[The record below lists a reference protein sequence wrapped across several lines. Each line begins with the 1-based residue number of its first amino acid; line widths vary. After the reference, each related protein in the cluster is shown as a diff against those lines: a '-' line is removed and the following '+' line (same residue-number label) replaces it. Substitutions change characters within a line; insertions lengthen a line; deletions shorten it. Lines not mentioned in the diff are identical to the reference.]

1 MRHSDGSICETH
13 RHQTYSYNR
22 QLEHSKTMVQFRMR
36 TRAVHLVLVACFLQ
50 ANGFTSLG
58 DSRLKSASLTSPSTK
73 RQRLSMSL
81 RENDSET
88 QPSSFPGEPQDRR
101 KALSAVAAL
110 ALGLAAQK
118 SNAFDWNFPAELT
131 GTDEKQGSIVLG
143 TRSTSQQ
150 RADAAT
156 TTMETRK
163 NNMVNFNM
171 QDDLLPSLVWGG
183 ALWLLAGS
191 RSNPLAT
198 PIANILYDPEQE
210 QWLKDR
216 NAGLFASPPLPFLLL
231 LGFVFICLGVVTQ
244 FTLLQLAEGDSSLS
258 LQLAGVSLIG
268 GGALELGRIATM
280 EKGLTRDEFD
290 RDMQLQQEFEAFA
303 SKRLQTG
310 GNCHRTD
317 VVSSFRRFYAKYRQV
332 DSEQY
337 PLTDLEIEQLLRWWN
352 GTANRG
358 RAEMTSGGFYYGIQI
373 NQDADV
379 FVSRL

>member
-1 MRHSDGSICETH
+1 
-13 RHQTYSYNR
+13 
-22 QLEHSKTMVQFRMR
+22 MVQFSMR
-36 TRAVHLVLVACFLQ
+36 TRAVSLVLVACFLP
-50 ANGFTSLG
+50 ANGFTTLG
-58 DSRLKSASLTSPSTK
+58 DSRLKSASLTSPNTK

-81 RENDSET
+81 LENDTEP

-110 ALGLAAQK
+110 ALGLAAQ
-118 SNAFDWNFPAELT
+118 STSVNAFDWTFPTELT
-131 GTDEKQGSIVLG
+131 GTDEKQGDIVLG
-143 TRSTSQQ
+143 KRSTSQQ
-150 RADAAT
+150 RADAASN
-156 TTMETRK
+156 TMVTRK

-171 QDDLLPSLVWGG
+171 QDDLLPSLVWSG

-216 NAGLFASPPLPFLLL
+216 NVGLFASPPLPFLLL

-244 FTLLQLAEGDSSLS
+244 FTLLQLAEGDGSLS
-258 LQLAGVSLIG
+258 FQLAGVSLIG
-268 GGALELGRIATM
+268 GGALELGRIASM

-290 RDMQLQQEFEAFA
+290 RDIQLQQEFEAFA
-303 SKRLQTG
+303 SKRLQLG
-310 GNCHRTD
+310 GNCHRRD
-317 VVSSFRRFYAKYRQV
+317 VVASFRRFYAKYRQV
-332 DSEQY
+332 DSVQY

-358 RAEMTSGGFYYGIQI
+358 RAQMTSGGFYYGIQI

>member
-1 MRHSDGSICETH
+1 MAQFSMRS
-13 RHQTYSYNR
+13 Q
-22 QLEHSKTMVQFRMR
+22 
-36 TRAVHLVLVACFLQ
+36 AAPLVLVACFLQ
-50 ANGFTSLG
+50 ANGFTTLG
-58 DSRLKSASLTSPSTK
+58 DSCLKSASLTSRNTN
-73 RQRLSMSL
+73 RQRLSMSWL
-81 RENDSET
+81 ETDSET

-110 ALGLAAQK
+110 ALGLAAQ
-118 SNAFDWNFPAELT
+118 STAVNAFDWTFPTELS
-131 GTDEKQGSIVLG
+131 GTDEKQGNIVLG
-143 TRSTSQQ
+143 TRSSSQQ

-156 TTMETRK
+156 TTMKTRK

-183 ALWLLAGS
+183 ALWFLAGS

-198 PIANILYDPEQE
+198 SIANNLYDPEQE
-210 QWLKDR
+210 KWLEDR

-231 LGFVFICLGVVTQ
+231 LGFVFICLGVFTQ
-244 FTLLQLAEGDSSLS
+244 FTLLQLGEGDGSLS
-258 LQLAGVSLIG
+258 AQLAGVSLIG
-268 GGALELGRIATM
+268 GGALELGRIASM

-290 RDMQLQQEFEAFA
+290 RDIQLQQEFEEFA
-303 SKRLQTG
+303 SKRLQLG

-358 RAEMTSGGFYYGIQI
+358 RAEMTSRGFYYGIQI
-373 NQDADV
+373 NKDADV

>member
-1 MRHSDGSICETH
+1 MAAP
-13 RHQTYSYNR
+13 
-22 QLEHSKTMVQFRMR
+22 FRMR
-36 TRAVHLVLVACFLQ
+36 TRAVLVLVVLVACFLQ
-50 ANGFTSLG
+50 ANGFTNVG
-58 DSRLKSASLTSPSTK
+58 DSRLKSASLTSPKTK
-73 RQRLSMSL
+73 RRRLPPMSWL
-81 RENDSET
+81 VLGDDSET
-88 QPSSFPGEPQDRR
+88 QSSSFPVGKPQDRR

-110 ALGLAAQK
+110 ALCLTTQSTSA
-118 SNAFDWNFPAELT
+118 NAFDNTFPTELT
-131 GTDEKQGSIVLG
+131 GTDEKQGNVVLG

-150 RADAAT
+150 RADAAAT
-156 TTMETRK
+156 AMETRK

-216 NAGLFASPPLPFLLL
+216 NAGLFASPPLPFLLF

-244 FTLLQLAEGDSSLS
+244 FTLLQLGEGDSALS

-290 RDMQLQQEFEAFA
+290 RDMQLQQEFEEFA
-303 SKRLQTG
+303 SKRLQAG

-317 VVSSFRRFYAKYRQV
+317 IVSAFRRFYAKYRQA